1 MVSNSGE
8 LYIDIEDAKQRLLGN
23 MGLVVKM
30 LQKFVDKPNLSELA
44 DAIEKEDYNT
54 AALIAHT
61 IKGVAAN
68 LSLKDLYSKSQLL
81 ETKLKEGQMDDELYA
96 QLKDSLEK
104 TLEVVQK
111 VISEN

>member
-1 MVSNSGE
+1 MSSE
-8 LYIDIEDAKQRLLGN
+8 IYIDIEDAKQRLLGN

-44 DAIEKEDYNT
+44 DAIEKSDYNT
-54 AALIAHT
+54 AALVAHT

-68 LSLKDLYSKSQLL
+68 LSFKDLYNKAQLL
-81 ETKLKEGQMDDELYA
+81 ETSLKEGQMDEALYS
-96 QLKDSLEK
+96 QVKDSLEK
-104 TLEVVQK
+104 TIEAAQK